1 VRWIVSTKGDEPIR
15 YESNGNKVAG
25 TDRCRPMMELPDQMP
40 DDIDYEFYVREAR
53 DILKDIGYAN
63 N

>member
-1 VRWIVSTKGDEPIR
+1 
-15 YESNGNKVAG
+15 
-25 TDRCRPMMELPDQMP
+25 MELPDQMP